1 MHKKCKK
8 HTSKQKQKG
17 QHFYA
22 PKKHLR
28 EKKFLQALIAQKHI
42 QANKNKKDNILMC
55 LKTSKRKKAHKQ
67 TKKDS
72 IFMRIKTP
80 KRKKVTC
87 LAFCAFCAFYTFF

>member
-67 TKKDS
+67 TKKEH
-72 IFMRIKTP
+72 FHVHKNT
-80 KRKKVTC
+80 
-87 LAFCAFCAFYTFF
+87 